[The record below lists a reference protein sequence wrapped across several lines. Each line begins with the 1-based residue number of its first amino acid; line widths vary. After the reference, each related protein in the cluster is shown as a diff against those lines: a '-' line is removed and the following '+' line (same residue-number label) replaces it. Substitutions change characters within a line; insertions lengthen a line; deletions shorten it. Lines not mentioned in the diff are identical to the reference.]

1 MAFKW
6 SFYIIV
12 VFKSQSVLLWY
23 IFKTLLKISCQM
35 VLYILQSVQPLVCK
49 FLQKREQ
56 AVAIKVITKKNL
68 SKAQNLLTKE
78 INILKVS

>member
-1 MAFKW
+1 
-6 SFYIIV
+6 
-12 VFKSQSVLLWY
+12 
-23 IFKTLLKISCQM
+23 M
-35 VLYILQSVQPLVCK
+35 VLYRLQSVQPFVCK

>member
-1 MAFKW
+1 
-6 SFYIIV
+6 
-12 VFKSQSVLLWY
+12 
-23 IFKTLLKISCQM
+23 M
-35 VLYILQSVQPLVCK
+35 VLYILQSVQPLNVCK